1 MQLAAIAISLE
12 AKCTRIRAVMEVW
25 NDART
30 QPAPAAI
37 QTQMEVFRRPADA
50 LQGSLAVGEGKT
62 ARRVRGVIVLILM
75 LCAIFAHWIAP
86 YPYDETNVRQRL
98 KPPGAQFY
106 LGTDNL
112 GRDLFSRIVYGAR
125 ISMTVGF
132 GAVTLSL
139 LLATILGVTS
149 GYFGGKVDV
158 LVQRLVDACMA
169 FPPLVILLSIMA
181 VLGPGLLNV
190 ILVLGIV
197 PSANRS
203 RVIRSATLAAKE
215 NQFIEAAQA
224 VGASHLRII
233 LRYILPNVMAPIIII
248 ATNALGAV
256 ILIEATLSFLGFGV
270 PPPYPSW
277 GEMLSGSGRS
287 YMYKAPWMAIWPGV
301 AISLAVFGFNMLG
314 DALRDLLD
322 PRLRGSQLVRR

>member
-1 MQLAAIAISLE
+1 MPELSLSLP
-12 AKCTRIRAVMEVW
+12 KSKSMW
-25 NDART
+25 NLSAG
-30 QPAPAAI
+30 I
-37 QTQMEVFRRPADA
+37 QTLSKGLWRLVREKPLGAFGGA
-50 LQGSLAVGEGKT
+50 L
-62 ARRVRGVIVLILM
+62 VLVLM

-112 GRDLFSRIVYGAR
+112 GRDVFSRIIYGAR
-125 ISMTVGF
+125 ISVTVGF
-132 GAVTLSL
+132 GAVTLSI
-139 LLATILGVTS
+139 LLATIMGVTS
-149 GYFGGKVDV
+149 GYFGGKIDV
-158 LVQRLVDACMA
+158 LVQRIVDAAMA
-169 FPPLVILLSIMA
+169 FPTLVILLSIMA

-215 NQFIEAAQA
+215 NQYVEAARA
-224 VGASHLRII
+224 VGASHLRI
-233 LRYILPNVMAPIIII
+233 LLCYILPNIMAPIIIV

-256 ILIEATLSFLGFGV
+256 ILVEATLSFLGFGV

-322 PRLRGSQLVRR
+322 PRLRGSQLMRR

>member
-1 MQLAAIAISLE
+1 MSELSLPLREQSKPMWKVSAGMQTLSKGLW
-12 AKCTRIRAVMEVW
+12 R
-25 NDART
+25 
-30 QPAPAAI
+30 
-37 QTQMEVFRRPADA
+37 
-50 LQGSLAVGEGKT
+50 L
-62 ARRVRGVIVLILM
+62 VREKPLGAFGGMLVLVLM

-112 GRDLFSRIVYGAR
+112 GRDVFSRIIYGAR
-125 ISMTVGF
+125 ISVTVGF
-132 GAVTLSL
+132 GAVTLSI
-139 LLATILGVTS
+139 LLATIMGVTS

-158 LVQRLVDACMA
+158 FVQRIVDAAMA
-169 FPPLVILLSIMA
+169 FPALVILLSIMA

-215 NQFIEAAQA
+215 NQYVEAARA
-224 VGASHLRII
+224 VGASHLRI
-233 LRYILPNVMAPIIII
+233 LLCYILPNIMAPIIIV

-256 ILIEATLSFLGFGV
+256 ILVEATLSFLGFGV

-322 PRLRGSQLVRR
+322 PRLRGSQLMRR

>member
-1 MQLAAIAISLE
+1 MPELSLSLPKSKSMWKLSAGMQTLSKGLW
-12 AKCTRIRAVMEVW
+12 R
-25 NDART
+25 
-30 QPAPAAI
+30 
-37 QTQMEVFRRPADA
+37 
-50 LQGSLAVGEGKT
+50 L
-62 ARRVRGVIVLILM
+62 VREKPLGAFGGMLVLVLM

-112 GRDLFSRIVYGAR
+112 GRDVFSRIIYGAR
-125 ISMTVGF
+125 ISVTVGF
-132 GAVTLSL
+132 GAVTLSI
-139 LLATILGVTS
+139 LLATIMGVTS

-158 LVQRLVDACMA
+158 FVQRIVDAAMA
-169 FPPLVILLSIMA
+169 FPVLVLLLSIMA
-181 VLGPGLLNV
+181 VLGPGLLNI
-190 ILVLGIV
+190 ILVLGII

-203 RVIRSATLAAKE
+203 RIIRSATLSAKE
-215 NQFIEAAQA
+215 NQYVEAARA

-233 LRYILPNVMAPIIII
+233 LCYILPNIMAPIIIV

-322 PRLRGSQLVRR
+322 PRLRGSQLMR

>member
-1 MQLAAIAISLE
+1 MPELSLPLLKSKPMWKLSSGMQTLSKGLW
-12 AKCTRIRAVMEVW
+12 R
-25 NDART
+25 
-30 QPAPAAI
+30 
-37 QTQMEVFRRPADA
+37 
-50 LQGSLAVGEGKT
+50 L
-62 ARRVRGVIVLILM
+62 VREKPLGAFGGLLVLILM

-98 KPPGAQFY
+98 KPPSAQFY

-112 GRDLFSRIVYGAR
+112 GRDVFSRIIYGAR
-125 ISMTVGF
+125 ISVTVGF
-132 GAVTLSL
+132 GAVTLSI

-158 LVQRLVDACMA
+158 LVQRLVDAAMA
-169 FPPLVILLSIMA
+169 FPTLVILLSIMA

-215 NQFIEAAQA
+215 NQYVEAALA
-224 VGASHLRII
+224 VGSSHLRII
-233 LRYILPNVMAPIIII
+233 LRYILPNIMAPIIVV

-256 ILIEATLSFLGFGV
+256 ILVESTLSFLGFGV

-322 PRLRGSQLVRR
+322 PRLRGGQLMRR

>member
-1 MQLAAIAISLE
+1 MPELSLSLP
-12 AKCTRIRAVMEVW
+12 KSKSMWKLSTG
-25 NDART
+25 
-30 QPAPAAI
+30 I
-37 QTQMEVFRRPADA
+37 QTLSKGLWR
-50 LQGSLAVGEGKT
+50 L
-62 ARRVRGVIVLILM
+62 VREKPLGAFGGLLVLVLM

-112 GRDLFSRIVYGAR
+112 GRDVFSRIIYGAR
-125 ISMTVGF
+125 ISVTVGF
-132 GAVTLSL
+132 GAVTLSI
-139 LLATILGVTS
+139 LLATIMGVTS
-149 GYFGGKVDV
+149 GYFAGKVDV
-158 LVQRLVDACMA
+158 FVQRIVDAAMA
-169 FPPLVILLSIMA
+169 FPVLVILLSLMA

-203 RVIRSATLAAKE
+203 RIIRSATLAAKE
-215 NQFIEAAQA
+215 NQYVEAARA

-233 LRYILPNVMAPIIII
+233 LCYILPNIMAPIIIV

-256 ILIEATLSFLGFGV
+256 ILVEATLSFLGFGV

-322 PRLRGSQLVRR
+322 PRLRGSQLMRR

>member
-1 MQLAAIAISLE
+1 MPELSLPLPQSKLKWKFSVGMQTFS
-12 AKCTRIRAVMEVW
+12 
-25 NDART
+25 
-30 QPAPAAI
+30 
-37 QTQMEVFRRPADA
+37 
-50 LQGSLAVGEGKT
+50 
-62 ARRVRGVIVLILM
+62 RGLWRLVKEKPLGAFGGVLVLGLM
-75 LCAIFAHWIAP
+75 LCAVLAHWIAP

-112 GRDLFSRIVYGAR
+112 GRDVFSRIVYGAR
-125 ISMTVGF
+125 ISVTVGF
-132 GAVTLSL
+132 GAVTLSI
-139 LLATILGVTS
+139 LLATTVGITS
-149 GYFGGKVDV
+149 GYFGGKFDV
-158 LVQRLVDACMA
+158 LVQRVVDAMMS
-169 FPPLVILLSIMA
+169 FPNLLFLLSVMA

-190 ILVLGIV
+190 IVVLGIV

-203 RVIRSATLAAKE
+203 RVIRSATLTAKE
-215 NQFIEAAQA
+215 NQFVEAAQA
-224 VGASHLRII
+224 VGACHLRII
-233 LRYILPNVMAPIIII
+233 LCYILPNIMAPIIII

-322 PRLRGSQLVRR
+322 PRLRGSQLMRR

>member
-1 MQLAAIAISLE
+1 MPEISL
-12 AKCTRIRAVMEVW
+12 
-25 NDART
+25 
-30 QPAPAAI
+30 
-37 QTQMEVFRRPADA
+37 
-50 LQGSLAVGEGKT
+50 SLFKSKPMWKLSAGLHTLSKGLW
-62 ARRVRGVIVLILM
+62 RLVREKPLGAFGGMLVLILM

-86 YPYDETNVRQRL
+86 HPYDETNVRQRL
-98 KPPGAQFY
+98 KPPSAQFY

-112 GRDLFSRIVYGAR
+112 GRDVFSRIIYGAR
-125 ISMTVGF
+125 ISVTVGF
-132 GAVTLSL
+132 GAVTLSI

-149 GYFGGKVDV
+149 GYFGGKIDV
-158 LVQRLVDACMA
+158 LVQRLVDAAMA
-169 FPPLVILLSIMA
+169 FPTLVILLSIMA

-215 NQFIEAAQA
+215 NQYVEAAQA

-233 LRYILPNVMAPIIII
+233 LFYILPNVMAPIIIV

-256 ILIEATLSFLGFGV
+256 ILVEATLSFLGFGV

>member
-1 MQLAAIAISLE
+1 MPELSMPLPKSKPMWKLSAG
-12 AKCTRIRAVMEVW
+12 V
-25 NDART
+25 
-30 QPAPAAI
+30 
-37 QTQMEVFRRPADA
+37 QTLSKGLWR
-50 LQGSLAVGEGKT
+50 L
-62 ARRVRGVIVLILM
+62 VREKPLGAFGGVLVLVLM
-75 LCAIFAHWIAP
+75 LCAVFAHWIAP

-98 KPPGAQFY
+98 KPPSAQFY

-112 GRDLFSRIVYGAR
+112 GRDVFSRIIYGAR
-125 ISMTVGF
+125 ISVTVGF
-132 GAVTLSL
+132 GAVTLSI
-139 LLATILGVTS
+139 LLATILGVSS

-158 LVQRLVDACMA
+158 LVQRLVDAAMA
-169 FPPLVILLSIMA
+169 FPTLVILLSIMA

-215 NQFIEAAQA
+215 NQYVEAAQA

-233 LRYILPNVMAPIIII
+233 LCYILPNVMAPIIIV

-256 ILIEATLSFLGFGV
+256 ILVEATLSFLGFGV

-322 PRLRGSQLVRR
+322 PRLRGSQLMRR

>member
-1 MQLAAIAISLE
+1 MPELSLPLPQS
-12 AKCTRIRAVMEVW
+12 KLMWRFSSSV
-25 NDART
+25 
-30 QPAPAAI
+30 
-37 QTQMEVFRRPADA
+37 QMLSKGLWR
-50 LQGSLAVGEGKT
+50 L
-62 ARRVRGVIVLILM
+62 VREKPLGAFGGMLVLTLM
-75 LCAIFAHWIAP
+75 LCAVFAHWIAP

-98 KPPGAQFY
+98 KPPSAQFY

-112 GRDLFSRIVYGAR
+112 GRDVFSRIIYGAR
-125 ISMTVGF
+125 ISVTVGF
-132 GAVTLSL
+132 GAVALSI

-158 LVQRLVDACMA
+158 FVQRVVDAAMA
-169 FPPLVILLSIMA
+169 FPTLVILLSIMA

-190 ILVLGIV
+190 MLVLGIV

-215 NQFIEAAQA
+215 NQYVEAAQA

-233 LRYILPNVMAPIIII
+233 LCYILPNIMAPIIVV

-322 PRLRGSQLVRR
+322 PRLRGGQLLRR

>member
-1 MQLAAIAISLE
+1 MPQLSLPLPQSKLMWKVSAGMQTISRGLWRLVKE
-12 AKCTRIRAVMEVW
+12 KPLGA
-25 NDART
+25 
-30 QPAPAAI
+30 
-37 QTQMEVFRRPADA
+37 F
-50 LQGSLAVGEGKT
+50 G
-62 ARRVRGVIVLILM
+62 GVIVLSLL
-75 LCAIFAHWIAP
+75 LCAVFAPWIAP

-98 KPPGAQFY
+98 KPPSAQFY

-125 ISMTVGF
+125 ISVTVGF
-132 GAVTLSL
+132 GAVTLSV
-139 LLATILGVTS
+139 LLATILGVLS
-149 GYFGGKVDV
+149 GYFGGWFDV
-158 LVQRLVDACMA
+158 LVQRVVDAWMA
-169 FPPLVILLSIMA
+169 FPNLVILLSIMA
-181 VLGPGLLNV
+181 VLGPGMLNI
-190 ILVLGIV
+190 ILALGILTA
-197 PSANRS
+197 ANSS
-203 RVIRSATLAAKE
+203 RVIRSATLSAKE
-215 NQFIEAAQA
+215 NQFVEAARA

-248 ATNALGAV
+248 ATIGLGFA
-256 ILIEATLSFLGFGV
+256 ILAESALSFLGVGV

-322 PRLRGSQLVRR
+322 PRLRGGRLMRR

>member
-1 MQLAAIAISLE
+1 MPELSLSLPKSKSMWKLSAGMQTLSKGLW
-12 AKCTRIRAVMEVW
+12 R
-25 NDART
+25 
-30 QPAPAAI
+30 
-37 QTQMEVFRRPADA
+37 
-50 LQGSLAVGEGKT
+50 L
-62 ARRVRGVIVLILM
+62 VREKPLGAFGGMLVLVLM

-112 GRDLFSRIVYGAR
+112 GRDVFSRIIYGAR
-125 ISMTVGF
+125 ISVTVGF
-132 GAVTLSL
+132 GAVTLSI
-139 LLATILGVTS
+139 LLATIMGVTS

-158 LVQRLVDACMA
+158 FVQRIVDAAMA
-169 FPPLVILLSIMA
+169 FPVLVLLLSIMA
-181 VLGPGLLNV
+181 VLGPGLLNI
-190 ILVLGIV
+190 ILVLGII

-203 RVIRSATLAAKE
+203 RIIRSATLSAKE
-215 NQFIEAAQA
+215 NQYVEAARA

-233 LRYILPNVMAPIIII
+233 LCYILPNIMAPIIIV

-322 PRLRGSQLVRR
+322 PRLRGSQLMRR

>member
-1 MQLAAIAISLE
+1 MPELSLSLPKSKSMWKLSAGMQTLSKGLW
-12 AKCTRIRAVMEVW
+12 R
-25 NDART
+25 
-30 QPAPAAI
+30 
-37 QTQMEVFRRPADA
+37 
-50 LQGSLAVGEGKT
+50 L
-62 ARRVRGVIVLILM
+62 VREKPLGAFGGMLVLVLM

-98 KPPGAQFY
+98 KPPSAQFY

-112 GRDLFSRIVYGAR
+112 GRDVFSRIIYGAR
-125 ISMTVGF
+125 ISVTVGF
-132 GAVTLSL
+132 GAVTLSI
-139 LLATILGVTS
+139 LLATILGVSS

-158 LVQRLVDACMA
+158 FIQRVVDAAMA

-215 NQFIEAAQA
+215 NQYVEAARA
-224 VGASHLRII
+224 VGASHLRI
-233 LRYILPNVMAPIIII
+233 LLCYILPNIMAPIIIV

-256 ILIEATLSFLGFGV
+256 ILVEATLSFLGFGV

-322 PRLRGSQLVRR
+322 PRLRGSQLMRR

>member
-1 MQLAAIAISLE
+1 MRELSLPLPKSKPMWKLS
-12 AKCTRIRAVMEVW
+12 ASL
-25 NDART
+25 
-30 QPAPAAI
+30 
-37 QTQMEVFRRPADA
+37 QTLSKGLWR
-50 LQGSLAVGEGKT
+50 L
-62 ARRVRGVIVLILM
+62 VREKPLGAFGGLLILVLM
-75 LCAIFAHWIAP
+75 FCAVFAHWIAP

-112 GRDLFSRIVYGAR
+112 GRDVFSRIVYGAR
-125 ISMTVGF
+125 ISVTVGF
-132 GAVTLSL
+132 GAVGLSI
-139 LLATILGVTS
+139 LLATILGVAS

-158 LVQRLVDACMA
+158 FVQRLVDAAMA
-169 FPPLVILLSIMA
+169 FPPLVLLLSIMA
-181 VLGPGLLNV
+181 VLGPGLLNI
-190 ILVLGIV
+190 ILVLGII

-203 RVIRSATLAAKE
+203 RIIRSATLSAKE
-215 NQFIEAAQA
+215 NQYVEAAQA

-233 LRYILPNVMAPIIII
+233 LLYILPNIMAPIIVV
-248 ATNALGAV
+248 ATNASGAV

-287 YMYKAPWMAIWPGV
+287 YMYKAPWIAIWPGV

-322 PRLRGSQLVRR
+322 PRLRGGQAMRR

>member
-1 MQLAAIAISLE
+1 MPELSLPLPQSKLKWKFSAGLQTISKGLW
-12 AKCTRIRAVMEVW
+12 R
-25 NDART
+25 
-30 QPAPAAI
+30 
-37 QTQMEVFRRPADA
+37 
-50 LQGSLAVGEGKT
+50 L
-62 ARRVRGVIVLILM
+62 VREKPLGAFGGVLVLGLM
-75 LCAIFAHWIAP
+75 LCALLAHWIAP

-112 GRDLFSRIVYGAR
+112 GRDVFSRIVYGAR
-125 ISMTVGF
+125 ISVTVGF
-132 GAVTLSL
+132 GAVTLSI

-158 LVQRLVDACMA
+158 LVQRIVDAAMA
-169 FPPLVILLSIMA
+169 FPPLVLLLSFMA

-190 ILVLGIV
+190 ILVLGII

-215 NQFIEAAQA
+215 NQFVEAAKA

-287 YMYKAPWMAIWPGV
+287 YMYKAPWMALWPGV

-322 PRLRGSQLVRR
+322 PRLRGSRLLRR

>member
-1 MQLAAIAISLE
+1 MWKLSAGMQTLSKGLW
-12 AKCTRIRAVMEVW
+12 R
-25 NDART
+25 
-30 QPAPAAI
+30 
-37 QTQMEVFRRPADA
+37 
-50 LQGSLAVGEGKT
+50 L
-62 ARRVRGVIVLILM
+62 VREKPLGAFGGMLVLVLM

-112 GRDLFSRIVYGAR
+112 GRDVFSRIVYGAR
-125 ISMTVGF
+125 ISVTVGF

-158 LVQRLVDACMA
+158 LIQRVVDAAMA
-169 FPPLVILLSIMA
+169 FPPLVILLSLMA
-181 VLGPGLLNV
+181 VLGPGLLNI
-190 ILVLGIV
+190 ILVLGII

-203 RVIRSATLAAKE
+203 RIIRSATLSAKE
-215 NQFIEAAQA
+215 NQYVEAARA

-233 LRYILPNVMAPIIII
+233 LCYILPNVMAPIIIV

-322 PRLRGSQLVRR
+322 PRLRGSRLMRR

>member
-1 MQLAAIAISLE
+1 MPELSLSLPKSKSMWKLSAGMQTLSKGLW
-12 AKCTRIRAVMEVW
+12 R
-25 NDART
+25 
-30 QPAPAAI
+30 
-37 QTQMEVFRRPADA
+37 
-50 LQGSLAVGEGKT
+50 L
-62 ARRVRGVIVLILM
+62 VREKPLGAFGGMLVLVLM

-112 GRDLFSRIVYGAR
+112 GRDVFSRIIYGAR
-125 ISMTVGF
+125 ISVTVGF
-132 GAVTLSL
+132 GAVTLSI
-139 LLATILGVTS
+139 LLATLLGVAS

-158 LVQRLVDACMA
+158 FIQRVVDAAMA
-169 FPPLVILLSIMA
+169 FPPLVLLLSIMA

-215 NQFIEAAQA
+215 NQYVEAARA

-233 LRYILPNVMAPIIII
+233 LCYILPNIMAPIIIV

-256 ILIEATLSFLGFGV
+256 ILVEATLSFLGFGV

-322 PRLRGSQLVRR
+322 PRLRGSQLMRR

>member
-1 MQLAAIAISLE
+1 MPELSLPLPRSKLMWKFS
-12 AKCTRIRAVMEVW
+12 AGV
-25 NDART
+25 
-30 QPAPAAI
+30 
-37 QTQMEVFRRPADA
+37 QTI
-50 LQGSLAVGEGKT
+50 L
-62 ARRVRGVIVLILM
+62 RGLWRLVKEKPLGAFGGMLVLVLM
-75 LCAIFAHWIAP
+75 LCAVFAHWIAP

-112 GRDLFSRIVYGAR
+112 GRDVFSRIIYGAR
-125 ISMTVGF
+125 ISVTVGF
-132 GAVTLSL
+132 GAVTLSI

-158 LVQRLVDACMA
+158 LVQRLVDAAMA
-169 FPPLVILLSIMA
+169 FPTLVILLSLMA

-197 PSANRS
+197 PSFNRS

-215 NQFIEAAQA
+215 NQYIEAALA

-233 LRYILPNVMAPIIII
+233 LCYILPNIMAPIIIV

-256 ILIEATLSFLGFGV
+256 ILVEATLSFLGFGV

-322 PRLRGSQLVRR
+322 PRLRGSQLMRR